1 MRKTILI
8 PIDGRVES
16 LATLRMALQNLESHD
31 LHIVLMYSEYL
42 NDSITDL
49 LFYNAAKRL
58 KTIITPAFEEAL
70 SVLKNRYET
79 SFQSISIEL
88 FHGATVN
95 AFRNFAAAKKIDI
108 AWLPGAK
115 SLKPAKNG
123 FDPSSLI
130 KKSGIA
136 VHVVEWAGTTTSN
149 STLTEF
155 NFFFK

>member
-1 MRKTILI
+1 MHKTILI
-8 PIDGRVES
+8 PTDGRVES
-16 LATLRMALQNLESHD
+16 LATLRMALQNLESQE

-49 LFYNAAKRL
+49 LFYNAAKRI

-88 FHGATVN
+88 FHGMTVN
-95 AFRNFAAAKKIDI
+95 AFKNFATAKKIDI
-108 AWLPGAK
+108 AWLPKAK
-115 SLKPAKNG
+115 SLKPTKNA
-123 FDPSSLI
+123 FDPTSLI
-130 KKSGIA
+130 KKSGLQI
-136 VHVVEWAGTTTSN
+136 HEVEWATNTATDN
-149 STLTEF
+149 AITQF